1 MKNLDMN
8 TYSLRGEAAELSILA
23 MKFLGMNRTHLMQ
36 FLDAS
41 GYDVMK
47 LREEAH
53 NVSFMIGVLGF
64 FLQDEE
70 LLLNFCEWAN
80 IDPTTPK
87 EAHQFLENLQTEAE
101 EE

>member
-1 MKNLDMN
+1 MKNLDMK
-8 TYSLRGEAAELSILA
+8 TYDLRREAAELSILA
-23 MKFLGMNRTHLMQ
+23 MKFLSMHKTYLMQ

-53 NVSFMIGVLGF
+53 NIEFMVGVLGF

-70 LLLNFCEWAN
+70 LLLKFCEWAN
-80 IDPTTPK
+80 IAPHIPK
-87 EAHQFLENLQTEAE
+87 DAHQFLDNLLLE
-101 EE
+101 E